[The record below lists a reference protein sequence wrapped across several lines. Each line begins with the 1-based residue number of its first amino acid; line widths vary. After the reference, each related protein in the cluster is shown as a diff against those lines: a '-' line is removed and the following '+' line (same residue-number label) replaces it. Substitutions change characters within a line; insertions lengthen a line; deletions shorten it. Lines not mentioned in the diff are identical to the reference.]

1 MAVVILDQYGK
12 LYKIASS
19 EENIIQICS
28 QANNAYKNQKYTVS
42 DADYLELRK
51 NIKFVSG
58 VENGS
63 LVYEETIHPDSTKE
77 AMDYF
82 VESTIFDTKRTIVH
96 MPEGALKTSYQ
107 NCVNTLESL
116 DTSTFTYP
124 IVGGLEK
131 FLIENGVPDLVT
143 NKQQS

>member
-1 MAVVILDQYGK
+1 MAILVLDQYGK
-12 LYKIASS
+12 VFKIANS
-19 EENIIQICS
+19 EEDIIQICPS
-28 QANNAYKNQKYTVS
+28 VNDVLGYSKYTIS

-63 LVYEETIHPDSTKE
+63 LVYEENIHPDSTKE

-82 VESTIFDTKRTIVH
+82 VESTIFDTKNTILN

-124 IVGGLEK
+124 IVGPLEK